1 MHFRSSTLPL
11 ALGFALASA
20 VLVSFLL
27 QVMSGTPLWFEYGP
41 LSFAQAIL
49 IGLLGLPCLAISLQT
64 AKRPLARLFWASC
77 CFSLLVLSLVLLVS
91 LTVQV
96 LPEPKSFDYPATL
109 AWAAAALAL
118 VLIERLDRPLGGS
131 RGFLC
136 FGFALHCV
144 AFLADFADGGI
155 ILQLSSISLGL
166 LGTADEVL
174 ELLCLAAYFIGLT
187 LLALNAVAASLWRP
201 FDTEPRPLKQIFAA
215 AFNPSRAY
223 AEAWLARD
231 VSAQSHR
238 GSTAAF
244 LHAAHRMT
252 RWRDRNAWGSLL
264 LGAHIVLWPLIVMT
278 MAASYTARNGA
289 AIRARCG
296 KPIPQQLLEQALLAF
311 SLSLTPRAYYMF
323 ELFLDE
329 RRDRAVGYLQR
340 FETKRGIYRFLKQ
353 HRYAA
358 APMSPLNNKADFID
372 WCLTRDLPTVPYY
385 LLVGSRGVERSRV
398 EQGRLLPSA
407 DLFVKPNKGR
417 GGKGAERWRYRE
429 DGTYRN
435 SAGQVLDANAL
446 MTRFCELRF
455 KEGCLIQPVA
465 QNHPDIADLGE
476 GVLATVRILTCRD
489 EQGGVETTN
498 AAMRFPRQGKGVVDN
513 FHAGGIAA
521 AVDLRSGR
529 LGPATDLGVSQ
540 KLGWCERHPD
550 SQVQI
555 AGRTLPA
562 WPEVLAVVERA
573 HEAFPD
579 RVFIGWDVALL
590 PDGWHLVEGNAAPDL
605 DIIQRTT
612 GMPLGNARFGR
623 LLAFHT
629 AVILRKT

>member
-20 VLVSFLL
+20 VLGSFLL
-27 QVMSGTPLWFEYGP
+27 QVMSGTPLWSEYGP

-64 AKRPLARLFWASC
+64 AERPLARLFWASC
-77 CFSLLVLSLVLLVS
+77 CFSLLMLSLVLLVS
-91 LTVQV
+91 LTAQV

-109 AWAAAALAL
+109 AWAAAAVAL
-118 VLIERLDRPLGGS
+118 LLIERLDRPLGGS

-144 AFLADFADGGI
+144 AFLADFADGG

-187 LLALNAVAASLWRP
+187 LLALNTVAASLWRP
-201 FDTEPRPLKQIFAA
+201 FDTEPRPLKQVFAA

-223 AEAWLARD
+223 AEAWVARAAT
-231 VSAQSHR
+231 AQPHR
-238 GSTAAF
+238 DSTAAF
-244 LHAAHRMT
+244 LHAAYRMT
-252 RWRDRNAWGSLL
+252 RWRDRDARACLL
-264 LGAHIVLWPLIVMT
+264 LGAQVVFWPLIVMT

-289 AIRARCG
+289 AIRERCG
-296 KPIPQQLLEQALLAF
+296 KPIPQQLFEQVLLAF
-311 SLSLTPRAYYMF
+311 SLSITPRAYYMF
-323 ELFLDE
+323 ELYRDV
-329 RRDRAVGYLQR
+329 RRARAVGYLQR

-372 WCLTRDLPTVPYY
+372 WCLTRDLPIVPYY
-385 LLVGSRGVERSRV
+385 LLVGAGGVERSRV
-398 EQGRLLPSA
+398 EQGALLPPA

-429 DGTYRN
+429 DGSYRN
-435 SAGQVLDANAL
+435 SAGKVLDANAL
-446 MTRFCELRF
+446 MARFRELRF

-465 QNHPDIADLGE
+465 ENHADIADLGE
-476 GVLATVRILTCRD
+476 GILATVRILTCRD
-489 EQGGVETTN
+489 ERGGVETTN
-498 AAMRFPRQGKGVVDN
+498 AAMRFPRLGKGVVDN

-521 AVDLRSGR
+521 AVDLGSGR
-529 LGPATDLGVSQ
+529 LGRATDLGVSPEV
-540 KLGWCERHPD
+540 GWCDRHPD
-550 SQVQI
+550 SQVEI

-579 RVFIGWDVALL
+579 RVFVGWDVALL

-612 GMPLGNARFGR
+612 GIPLGEARFGR

-629 AVILRKT
+629 AAVLGER